1 MNNCQVCGETIG
13 MVWLEGGKLGDGSVV
28 CNICLSKANLGVK
41 QRFKLKQL
49 NIEDI
54 RKGIAGSGEKGR
66 ELLEFRAT
74 QKFGTAVHFDDTNEK
89 LLIPASPFD
98 PTDYN
103 TFINYKDIKIFE
115 LLEDGETVTS
125 GGLGRALAGG
135 ALFGQT
141 GAVVGAVTGGK
152 KSKGVCTTM
161 KIKLDLDNPDDK
173 YNAKIRYI
181 TFIRKPTKKNSQEYL
196 QAVEY
201 AQQSI
206 SKLQLICDEHKQE
219 KQPNNINETEK
230 ILEYKNLL
238 DQGIITEEEFAVK
251 KKELLGL

>member
-1 MNNCQVCGETIG
+1 MNSCKICGESIG
-13 MVWLEGGKLGDGSVV
+13 VVWLEAGKLGDGNIV
-28 CNICLSKANLGVK
+28 CNICLNKAKLGVK
-41 QRFKLKQL
+41 QRFKLKEL
-49 NIEDI
+49 SIDDVK
-54 RKGIAGSGEKGR
+54 KGIAGSGQKGI
-66 ELLEFRAT
+66 ELLDFKAN
-74 QKFGTAVHFDDTNEK
+74 QKLGTAVHFDDTNEK

-103 TFINYKDIKIFE
+103 TFINYKDIKSFE

-125 GGLGRALAGG
+125 GGLGRAIAGG
-135 ALFGQT
+135 VLFGQT

-152 KSKGVCTTM
+152 KSKGICTTM
-161 KIKLDLDNPDDK
+161 KMKLDLVNPDDK

-181 TFIRKPTKKNSQEYL
+181 TFIAKPTKKNSQEYL

-219 KQPNNINETEK
+219 EQQNTINETEK

-238 DQGIITEEEFAVK
+238 DQGIITEEEFAIK